1 MLNFKRI
8 AKFLVL
14 SVFSLMVFVI
24 GGSWI
29 YHTNAIKKEIASTP
43 APGKMVD
50 VNDHA
55 MHVYSEGNGEQ
66 TIVFLSGGGTSAP
79 VLDFKPL
86 WSELSP
92 TYKIAVVEK
101 AGYGWSDIADVSR
114 EIDVILEESRTALSL
129 AGMQPPYILAAHSM
143 SGLEAIRWAQI
154 YPEEVEA
161 IIGLDP
167 AIPESY
173 SMMKLPSKPVK
184 IMGTL
189 FARSG
194 MIRLVPSIA
203 NSSAAIQSGEL
214 SEEDMETYRSVF
226 YRRTA
231 TANMLDEM
239 DHVRE
244 NAEIVNQSGIPIET
258 PMYFFISDGKEVGI
272 ASWREML
279 TDYIGQ
285 LKHGNY
291 IYMDAGHYLHAW
303 EPKLIAEEIKD
314 FINQ

>member
-8 AKFLVL
+8 AKFFVL
-14 SVFSLMVFVI
+14 SVFLLVVFVV
-24 GGSWI
+24 GGAWI
-29 YHTNAIKKEIASTP
+29 YHTIQMKKELALTP
-43 APGKMVD
+43 APGKVVD
-50 VNDHA
+50 VNGHA
-55 MHVYSEGNGEQ
+55 MHVYLEGDGKQ

-92 TYKIAVVEK
+92 TYTIAVVEK
-101 AGYGWSDIADVSR
+101 SGYGWSDIADVSR

-129 AGMQPPYILAAHSM
+129 AGMRPPYVLAAHSM

-167 AIPESY
+167 AIPDSY
-173 SMMKLPSKPVK
+173 EVMQLPSKPAKV
-184 IMGTL
+184 MATL

-214 SEEDMETYRSVF
+214 SKKDMETYRSIF

-231 TANMLDEM
+231 TANMLDEVV
-239 DHVRE
+239 HVRE
-244 NAEIVNQSGIPIET
+244 NAEIVNQSGIPVQI
-258 PMYFFISDGKEVGI
+258 PMYSSSRMEKKSV
-272 ASWREML
+272 
-279 TDYIGQ
+279 
-285 LKHGNY
+285 
-291 IYMDAGHYLHAW
+291 
-303 EPKLIAEEIKD
+303 
-314 FINQ
+314 